1 MLETPEG
8 SAGFVLEAREGGGA
22 KLEGGGTTL
31 EGGGATLEGGG
42 ATLVKSA
49 MNAGSSPP
57 EPAGTVPWSDK
68 PDSTDLVRSLR
79 KKTGVSIEAG
89 ALVTLG
95 GAESAPKKTAATE
108 MALVGEPSGSR
119 REGSVDSDK
128 VGLAMLSGSGG
139 TNGEGKEA
147 LYSNPCRARV
157 LHVQHY
163 IATTAK
169 HNTHVHTHQHT
180 RTHTSTHIHTQHTCT
195 HNTHAHTHTT
205 HMHTQHTCTHNT
217 HAHTTHMHTQHT
229 CKQYTCTHTTHTYTH
244 NTHAHTTHMHTQYT
258 RTHNTHTHI
267 IYILSAKVALNTSLL
282 KAVGTRGGGMFTE
295 VT

>member
-22 KLEGGGTTL
+22 KLEGGG
-31 EGGGATLEGGG
+31 

-49 MNAGSSPP
+49 KNAGSSPP

-68 PDSTDLVRSLR
+68 PDSTDLVRSSR

-89 ALVTLG
+89 ALLTLG

-139 TNGEGKEA
+139 TDGEGKEA
-147 LYSNPCRARV
+147 LYSNPPCRARV

-163 IATTAK
+163 IATPPVG
-169 HNTHVHTHQHT
+169 HEYFMY
-180 RTHTSTHIHTQHTCT
+180 S
-195 HNTHAHTHTT
+195 
-205 HMHTQHTCTHNT
+205 
-217 HAHTTHMHTQHT
+217 
-229 CKQYTCTHTTHTYTH
+229 
-244 NTHAHTTHMHTQYT
+244 
-258 RTHNTHTHI
+258 I
-267 IYILSAKVALNTSLL
+267 I
-282 KAVGTRGGGMFTE
+282 
-295 VT
+295 

>member
-22 KLEGGGTTL
+22 KLEGGGTTLEGGGATL

-68 PDSTDLVRSLR
+68 PDSTDLVRSSR

-147 LYSNPCRARV
+147 LYSNPPCRARV

-229 CKQYTCTHTTHTYTH
+229 CTHNTHANNTHVHTHVHTQHTHTHTTHMHTQHTCTH
-244 NTHAHTTHMHTQYT
+244 NTHAHTIH
-258 RTHNTHTHI
+258 THTL
-267 IYILSAKVALNTSLL
+267 YTYYLQKWL
-282 KAVGTRGGGMFTE
+282 
-295 VT
+295 